1 MAEIPPILR
10 SLTDAELAKIKPLSD
25 KEIAEALE
33 RGRQEAEA
41 ARQARGIQIPKP
53 GRRYR

>member
-1 MAEIPPILR
+1 MPVPDILKT
-10 SLTDAELAKIKPLSD
+10 LTDEERPRCPPLSPR
-25 KEIAEALE
+25 EIAEALE

-41 ARQARGIQIPKP
+41 SRLSGVQIPNP

>member
-41 ARQARGIQIPKP
+41 ARQARGIQIPNP